1 MEQISEALNNLG
13 IEYIPSYGNFISF
26 KLQDE
31 NQAMLY
37 YHHLLKNGVIVR
49 PIASYKLPAFL
60 RVSVGLKEE
69 NNKFIKFLSNCNI

>member
-1 MEQISEALNNLG
+1 
-13 IEYIPSYGNFISF
+13 
-26 KLQDE
+26 
-31 NQAMLY
+31 
-37 YHHLLKNGVIVR
+37 LLKNGVIVR